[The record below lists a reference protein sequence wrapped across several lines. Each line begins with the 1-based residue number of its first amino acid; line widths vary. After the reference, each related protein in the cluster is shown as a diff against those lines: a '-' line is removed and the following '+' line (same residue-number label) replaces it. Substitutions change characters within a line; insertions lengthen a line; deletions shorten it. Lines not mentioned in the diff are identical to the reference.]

1 MNDQTRV
8 IYIIKR
14 KEKLGRNKC
23 SLKKKLRVYP
33 WCNNALNTVV
43 FFVVLIFCLGAD
55 VMVFII
61 DGHTCPVRWL
71 IKRGNTQTSF
81 RHHNSV
87 VIWSQGTI
95 SGSVRGFADSDVG
108 GCGLVIRG
116 KNKSDQVLPMGETCP
131 FLKGFHVLRLWMEG
145 LSFSSPL
152 V

>member
-1 MNDQTRV
+1 M
-8 IYIIKR
+8 
-14 KEKLGRNKC
+14 
-23 SLKKKLRVYP
+23 
-33 WCNNALNTVV
+33 V

-95 SGSVRGFADSDVG
+95 SGSVRGLADSDVG
-108 GCGLVIRG
+108 GCGWLSEEKTNRIRCCQWERPAHSWMAFTFLDCEWKDLVSVLLLYNTNDKLCAGTFI
-116 KNKSDQVLPMGETCP
+116 NKIGSQSNRSLLHN
-131 FLKGFHVLRLWMEG
+131 FNY
-145 LSFSSPL
+145 S
-152 V
+152 